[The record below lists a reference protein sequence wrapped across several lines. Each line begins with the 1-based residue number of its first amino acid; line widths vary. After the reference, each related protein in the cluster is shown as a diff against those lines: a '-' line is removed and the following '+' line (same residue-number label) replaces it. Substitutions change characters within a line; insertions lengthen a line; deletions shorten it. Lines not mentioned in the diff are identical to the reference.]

1 MTQPWRDVMSANAWC
16 ECWARASN
24 QTRSQQLDQP
34 ITPFQCYVKKHFDL
48 TGTKIATYHSI
59 PKDKLELF
67 PNREQSLDSLKRFVL
82 GWTTQGPLGKV
93 IGRRHQAVQKDGTWS
108 LEDDQYSFLR
118 QPVQLLLERCQLKK
132 MYLKNVREYYERE
145 GKVLRDPKNLI
156 DFIAAPHQQLGCLLP
171 PVPGGRME
179 VHSPQG
185 ISLQFE
191 TFAPGLNAVGA
202 LPNAFAQW
210 ADAFDPQN
218 QNRIRPGNQ
227 WKPKGKAPFW
237 VWLEKHPICTGEG
250 QIVTG
255 RDTSVEAD
263 ALGSVQ
269 KIITEEKRLECT
281 LRVEWGFLYDSN
293 GQKYDT
299 RGMAGKGGPAN
310 PRIAALFEKLR
321 NNRRTEQGIEAQQN
335 VPVPEENLR
344 TTAAFVWTHRGELLA
359 GTHNSDQQAVYTDFL
374 HHTSLDAGNPVRCA
388 GMIRV
393 IEGKVELIS
402 NNSGHYQPPVA
413 SLQEF
418 VRWLHGKQCL
428 TSNAIVHIAQLDG
441 NDAYKSVDGFL
452 ELVVPAAPRPDQ
464 LLSGRYE
471 CLTKLKQALDGVD
484 ILYDLSGGKALFFIR
499 VRSDSSKEASKY
511 FGGDFKRDIDTAL
524 QHPSNELAWSIPIR
538 VVRALAGLPGG
549 EHLAAITQDVQ
560 KLKQETPPIQFSDA
574 IFKLQPLTRGST
586 LSQLLNKKLTAWNLS
601 YPDGLPATDRWT
613 VRWQA

>member
-16 ECWARASN
+16 ELWARASN

-132 MYLKNVREYYERE
+132 MYLKNVREYYEHE

-156 DFIAAPHQQLGCLLP
+156 DFLAAPKQKLGCLLP
-171 PVPGGRME
+171 PVPGVRME
-179 VHSPQG
+179 VYAPQG

-191 TFAPGLNAVGA
+191 NFDTGQNAEGA

-210 ADAFDPQN
+210 ANALDPQN
-218 QNRIRPGNQ
+218 NNRIRPNNQ
-227 WKPKGKAPFW
+227 WKPKGKTPFW
-237 VWLEKHPICTGEG
+237 VWLEQHPICTGEG
-250 QIVTG
+250 RIVTLLLG
-255 RDTSVEAD
+255 QEPGSVQAD
-263 ALGSVQ
+263 ALGCVQ
-269 KIITEEKRLECT
+269 KIIAEEKRFEYT
-281 LRVEWGFLYDSN
+281 LRVKWGFLYDSN
-293 GQKYDT
+293 GDEYDT
-299 RGMAGKGGPAN
+299 SQMPGKGGTPN
-310 PRIAALFEKLR
+310 PRTAGVVERLR
-321 NNRRTEQGIEAQQN
+321 QNRRPQEGIETQQN
-335 VPVPEENLR
+335 VPVQKNLR
-344 TTAAFVWTHRGELLA
+344 KTAAFVWTHRGELLA
-359 GTHNSDQQAVYTDFL
+359 GVHKATPDRSRGEDVYTDFF

-393 IEGKVELIS
+393 IDGKVELIS
-402 NNSGHYQPPVA
+402 NDSGHYQPPVA

-428 TSNAIVHIAQLDG
+428 TSNAIVHDAENAELAG
-441 NDAYKSVDGFL
+441 NDAYKSVDEFL
-452 ELVVPAAPRPDQ
+452 GLAGPAAPQPAQ
-464 LLSGRYE
+464 LLRDRKD

-499 VRSDSSKEASKY
+499 VRSDSSKIASKY
-511 FGGDFKRDIDTAL
+511 FGEDFKRDIDTAL

-549 EHLAAITQDVQ
+549 EHLAAITHDVQ

-574 IFKLQPLTRGST
+574 IFELQPLTRGST
-586 LSQLLNKKLTAWNLS
+586 LSQLLNKKLTAWSLS
-601 YPDGLPATDRWT
+601 YPP
-613 VRWQA
+613 

>member
-1 MTQPWRDVMSANAWC
+1 
-16 ECWARASN
+16 
-24 QTRSQQLDQP
+24 
-34 ITPFQCYVKKHFDL
+34 
-48 TGTKIATYHSI
+48 
-59 PKDKLELF
+59 
-67 PNREQSLDSLKRFVL
+67 
-82 GWTTQGPLGKV
+82 
-93 IGRRHQAVQKDGTWS
+93 
-108 LEDDQYSFLR
+108 
-118 QPVQLLLERCQLKK
+118 
-132 MYLKNVREYYERE
+132 
-145 GKVLRDPKNLI
+145 
-156 DFIAAPHQQLGCLLP
+156 
-171 PVPGGRME
+171 
-179 VHSPQG
+179 
-185 ISLQFE
+185 
-191 TFAPGLNAVGA
+191 
-202 LPNAFAQW
+202 
-210 ADAFDPQN
+210 
-218 QNRIRPGNQ
+218 
-227 WKPKGKAPFW
+227 
-237 VWLEKHPICTGEG
+237 
-250 QIVTG
+250 
-255 RDTSVEAD
+255 
-263 ALGSVQ
+263 
-269 KIITEEKRLECT
+269 
-281 LRVEWGFLYDSN
+281 
-293 GQKYDT
+293 
-299 RGMAGKGGPAN
+299 
-310 PRIAALFEKLR
+310 
-321 NNRRTEQGIEAQQN
+321 
-335 VPVPEENLR
+335 
-344 TTAAFVWTHRGELLA
+344 
-359 GTHNSDQQAVYTDFL
+359 
-374 HHTSLDAGNPVRCA
+374 
-388 GMIRV
+388 MIRV

-524 QHPSNELAWSIPIR
+524 QHPSNELAWRIPIR

>member
-67 PNREQSLDSLKRFVL
+67 PNREQSLDSLKRFVID
-82 GWTTQGPLGKV
+82 WTTQGPHGKV

-145 GKVLRDPKNLI
+145 GQVLRDPKNLI

-179 VHSPQG
+179 VHAPQG

-218 QNRIRPGNQ
+218 HNSIRPGNQ

-250 QIVTG
+250 RIVTG

-281 LRVEWGFLYDSN
+281 LRVVRGFLYDSN

-299 RGMAGKGGPAN
+299 SGMAGKGGPAN
-310 PRIAALFEKLR
+310 PTTARARDLLR
-321 NNRRTEQGIEAQQN
+321 KMRRAEQGIEAQQN

-359 GTHNSDQQAVYTDFL
+359 GVHKATPDRLRGEEVYTDFL
-374 HHTSLDAGNPVRCA
+374 HHTSLDAGSLVLCA

-428 TSNAIVHIAQLDG
+428 TSNAIVHTTQPY
-441 NDAYKSVDGFL
+441 AYKSVDEFL
-452 ELVVPAAPRPDQ
+452 ELAVPAAPQPAQ
-464 LLSGRYE
+464 LLRDRKD

-499 VRSDSSKEASKY
+499 VRSDSSKIASKY

-524 QHPSNELAWSIPIR
+524 QHPYNEVAWRIPIR

-586 LSQLLNKKLTAWNLS
+586 LSQLLNKKLTAWSLS
-601 YPDGLPATDRWT
+601 YPP
-613 VRWQA
+613 

>member
-16 ECWARASN
+16 ELWARASN
-24 QTRSQQLDQP
+24 QTPSQQPNQP
-34 ITPFQCYVKKHFDL
+34 LTAFQCYVKKHFDL

-145 GKVLRDPKNLI
+145 GRVLRDPKNLI

-171 PVPGGRME
+171 PVPGVRME
-179 VHSPQG
+179 VYAPQG

-218 QNRIRPGNQ
+218 HNSIRPGNQ

-255 RDTSVEAD
+255 RDTSVEAE

-293 GQKYDT
+293 GDEYDT
-299 RGMAGKGGPAN
+299 SGMAGKGGTADHRN
-310 PRIAALFEKLR
+310 AGLLKMLR
-321 NNRRTEQGIEAQQN
+321 NNRRVEQGKETQQN

-428 TSNAIVHIAQLDG
+428 TSNAIVHTTQPY
-441 NDAYKSVDGFL
+441 AYKSVDEFL
-452 ELVVPAAPRPDQ
+452 ELAVPAAPQPAQ
-464 LLSGRYE
+464 LLRDRKD

-499 VRSDSSKEASKY
+499 VRSDSSKIASKY

-524 QHPSNELAWSIPIR
+524 QHPYNEVAWRIPIR

-549 EHLAAITQDVQ
+549 EHLAAITHDVQ
-560 KLKQETPPIQFSDA
+560 KLNQETSLIQFSDA
-574 IFKLQPLTRGST
+574 IFELQPLTRGST
-586 LSQLLNKKLTAWNLS
+586 LSQLLNKKLTAWSLS
-601 YPDGLPATDRWT
+601 YPP
-613 VRWQA
+613 